1 MSEEQLV
8 RVIKKYPNRRL
19 YDTKLSKY
27 ITLAD
32 VKQLVMDK
40 IPFCIQDAKSE
51 EDLTRSILL
60 QIIMEQEEGG
70 DPIFSS
76 HVLEQLIRFY
86 DGSLQHMV
94 GSYLEQSFKLLS
106 QQQERFNAQLN
117 TMMEKNPLF
126 YMGGMAE
133 HNLRLWREM
142 QESFFKAAMGGL
154 MTPPGEKEDKPQDKD

>member
-76 HVLEQLIRFY
+76 HVLEQ
-86 DGSLQHMV
+86 
-94 GSYLEQSFKLLS
+94 SFKLLS